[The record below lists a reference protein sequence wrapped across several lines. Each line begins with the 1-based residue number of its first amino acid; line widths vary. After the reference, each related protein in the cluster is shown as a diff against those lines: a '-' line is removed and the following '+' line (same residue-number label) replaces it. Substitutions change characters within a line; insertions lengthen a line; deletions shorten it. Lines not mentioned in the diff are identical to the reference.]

1 MMKKS
6 SVGLKVNKE
15 KKLFIFTIMILI
27 TIVSFIIVFKTEL
40 FSVKHVEV
48 LGIEKATKEI
58 VVEEAGI
65 NFGGHILKE
74 DLENIRMNVEYDP
87 YVKSALVERKF
98 PNKIVI
104 KIEERKEKA
113 LINFM
118 DTYLIIDEEGVV
130 LRSSFNSEDLILIK
144 GIEFDNFVEG
154 EKLSVKNQKEFICAL
169 RMVDESEKSGI
180 SVEEININDLND
192 IRININKD
200 LVCKL
205 GSGEGLERKLNTLRK
220 ILKDLE
226 KKDIVRGIV
235 DMSHNGYPTYRPIE

>member
-1 MMKKS
+1 MKKS

-27 TIVSFIIVFKTEL
+27 TIISFILVFKTEL
-40 FSVKHVEV
+40 FSVKYVEV
-48 LGIEKATKEI
+48 LGIENLTKEI

-74 DLENIRMNVEYDP
+74 DLENIKLNVEYDP
-87 YVKSALVERKF
+87 YVKSALVERRI

-104 KIEERKEKA
+104 NIEERKEKA

-130 LRSSFNSEDLILIK
+130 LRSSFNRENLILIK

-154 EKLSVKNQKEFICAL
+154 EKLSVKDEKQFKYAL
-169 RMVDESEKSGI
+169 HMVDSSEKNGI
-180 SVEEININDLND
+180 NLKEINVSDLNDVKININGYLICN
-192 IRININKD
+192 
-200 LVCKL
+200 L
-205 GSGEGLERKLNTLRK
+205 GSGEELDRKLNTLRK
-220 ILKDLE
+220 IIKDLE